1 MRTGT
6 EIRRSRARLS
16 EQRKK
21 TGNYEQNDRLK
32 WYYHNRKLIM
42 LSYFII
48 LCKTSRKMLMRKR
61 GTRRSG
67 HGLAAVSQVDKRSP
81 KKLLVLLLL
90 GYVQ

>member
-32 WYYHNRKLIM
+32 WYYHSRKLIM
-42 LSYFII
+42 LSNFII
-48 LCKTSRKMLMRKR
+48 LCKTSRKMILE
-61 GTRRSG
+61 SVE
-67 HGLAAVSQVDKRSP
+67 LAAADMGWQQCLRLTNARQKS
-81 KKLLVLLLL
+81 
-90 GYVQ
+90 Y